1 MRISTLAPHSP
12 RNSDT
17 AAAPSIR
24 VSEVTKQF
32 RLDDGREIQ
41 ALKDMSLELG
51 QSEFVAL
58 LGPSG
63 CGKSTILRLVAS
75 LESPTSGL
83 VEVNG
88 RPPAELARQHR
99 LGVAFQDHALL
110 PWLDVA
116 ANVALPFKV
125 AGLPVDGKRV
135 SELIRL
141 VGLAGFERARPK
153 QLSGGMRQRVAI
165 ARALILAPDVLLLD
179 EPFGALDAVTRR
191 QMNIE
196 LQRIWSEQRITTL
209 LVTHAVDEALFLA
222 DRVIVLSGRP
232 GRVIRTLDVPF
243 ARPRRAD
250 IMRSE
255 VFHRLCDELT
265 DALETPVEQTL

>member
-1 MRISTLAPHSP
+1 MRISTLAPHSS
-12 RNSDT
+12 RSSDT
-17 AAAPSIR
+17 ATAPSIR

-32 RLDDGREIQ
+32 QLDDGREIQ
-41 ALKDMSLELG
+41 ALRDMSLELG

-75 LESPTSGL
+75 LESPTSGV

-116 ANVALPFKV
+116 ANVALPYKV
-125 AGLPVDGKRV
+125 AGLPVDVKRV

-222 DRVIVLSGRP
+222 DRIIVLSGRP
-232 GRVIRTLDVPF
+232 GRVIRTLEVPF
-243 ARPRRAD
+243 ARPRHAD

-255 VFHRLCDELT
+255 AFHRLCDELT
-265 DALETPVEQTL
+265 DALETPVEETL

>member
-1 MRISTLAPHSP
+1 MRISTVAPHSS
-12 RNSDT
+12 RDSDA

-24 VSEVTKQF
+24 VSDVTKQF

-116 ANVALPFKV
+116 ANIALPFKV
-125 AGLPVDGKRV
+125 AGLPVDEERV
-135 SELIRL
+135 SETDPL
-141 VGLAGFERARPK
+141 G
-153 QLSGGMRQRVAI
+153 
-165 ARALILAPDVLLLD
+165 
-179 EPFGALDAVTRR
+179 
-191 QMNIE
+191 
-196 LQRIWSEQRITTL
+196 W
-209 LVTHAVDEALFLA
+209 
-222 DRVIVLSGRP
+222 
-232 GRVIRTLDVPF
+232 
-243 ARPRRAD
+243 PRW
-250 IMRSE
+250 
-255 VFHRLCDELT
+255 F
-265 DALETPVEQTL
+265 